1 MLEPGSIP
9 AKGQRLVPN
18 LAVSTMHGRAQRA
31 DLQGERA
38 GLAPDLAAECV
49 STSSMAAALLLVLSV
64 CVWHHCGPVLIGSLC
79 LEFSGPQRENE
90 FAGLEAKPPGG
101 GAEATCQCSR
111 SVCTRDKQRQR
122 PDLTEA
128 VLQLSQ

>member
-38 GLAPDLAAECV
+38 GLAPELAAECV

-64 CVWHHCGPVLIGSLC
+64 CVCVASLWSC
-79 LEFSGPQRENE
+79 SHREFVFGVFWPTERE
-90 FAGLEAKPPGG
+90 
-101 GAEATCQCSR
+101 
-111 SVCTRDKQRQR
+111 
-122 PDLTEA
+122 
-128 VLQLSQ
+128 